1 MAPDATVMP
10 VAVLEPEG
18 TDSSTAVLASGIHWA
33 RTHGARVINM
43 SLGCACISSVVSDAI
58 DLAASAD
65 IVMVAAAGN
74 EGGPVMFPAN
84 DPRVIAVG
92 ATTSNNNI
100 ANYSSFGAAIDLV
113 APGGSGTDPV
123 WQETFNPSTG
133 IWGVYGSQ
141 GTSMASPHV
150 AGAAALLWSGV
161 PGLTADQAR
170 SLLRC
175 TAQDLGP
182 GGNDATYGEGIVQAR
197 QALVEGLHP
206 GACSID
212 RVGVIEPGNGVWRIW
227 FDEAGYSRFF
237 YGNPGDRGF
246 MGDWDCDGVVT
257 PGLYRQ
263 ADGFVYLRN
272 SNSQGIADVRYFFGN
287 PGDVPLAGDFNG
299 DNCDSVSL
307 YRPSEAK
314 FYIINSLGS
323 SDGGLGAAETSFFYG
338 NPGDVPFV
346 GDWNGDGVDTPGLRR
361 PSDGFVYLRN
371 SNTQGVADG
380 SFFYG
385 DTGDVPFAGDW
396 NGDDIDT
403 MGLYRPVNGSI
414 YLRNS
419 NSTGVADQAWFGGF
433 GLQVFRGGP

>member
-1 MAPDATVMP
+1 
-10 VAVLEPEG
+10 
-18 TDSSTAVLASGIHWA
+18 
-33 RTHGARVINM
+33 
-43 SLGCACISSVVSDAI
+43 
-58 DLAASAD
+58 
-65 IVMVAAAGN
+65 
-74 EGGPVMFPAN
+74 
-84 DPRVIAVG
+84 
-92 ATTSNNNI
+92 
-100 ANYSSFGAAIDLV
+100 
-113 APGGSGTDPV
+113 
-123 WQETFNPSTG
+123 
-133 IWGVYGSQ
+133 
-141 GTSMASPHV
+141 
-150 AGAAALLWSGV
+150 
-161 PGLTADQAR
+161 
-170 SLLRC
+170 
-175 TAQDLGP
+175 
-182 GGNDATYGEGIVQAR
+182 
-197 QALVEGLHP
+197 
-206 GACSID
+206 
-212 RVGVIEPGNGVWRIW
+212 
-227 FDEAGYSRFF
+227 
-237 YGNPGDRGF
+237 
-246 MGDWDCDGVVT
+246 
-257 PGLYRQ
+257 
-263 ADGFVYLRN
+263 VYLRN

-403 MGLYRPVNGSI
+403 MGLYRPVNGLI

-419 NSTGVADQAWFGGF
+419 NSTGIADQAWFGGF